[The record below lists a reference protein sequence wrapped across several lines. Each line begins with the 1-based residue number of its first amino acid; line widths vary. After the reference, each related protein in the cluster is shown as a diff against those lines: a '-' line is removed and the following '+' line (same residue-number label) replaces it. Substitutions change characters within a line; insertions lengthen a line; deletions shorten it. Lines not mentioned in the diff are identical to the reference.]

1 MFWKK
6 SKLSHQTQQIN
17 LPNSYRCCCICIS
30 MKYNHILFVPQGKTD
45 IGLYVELDN
54 IVTDSW
60 PCNFERLQLNIEDT
74 LNKFQSSATYT
85 KGNWPSYNK
94 SNAKSQKS
102 FEFDYISIWLE
113 TDLTKGYG
121 EKEVERIKVSA
132 QPSSLDNTYSL
143 VGCRHLL
150 DTKVAQMVIDIFE
163 GCSKIRY

>member
-6 SKLSHQTQQIN
+6 SKLSQQSPQSN
-17 LPNSYRCCCICIS
+17 SPYSYRCCCLYIS
-30 MKYNHILFVPQGKTD
+30 SKFNQIIFVPQGKAD
-45 IGLYVELDN
+45 IGLYFELDN
-54 IVTDSW
+54 IVADTW
-60 PCNFERLQLNIEDT
+60 PCNFERLQLNIEEA
-74 LNKFQSSATYT
+74 LNKYQPLATYT
-85 KGNWPSYNK
+85 KDNWPSYNK

-102 FEFDYISIWLE
+102 FELDYISIWLE

-121 EKEVERIKVSA
+121 EKEVERIKVAA

>member
-6 SKLSHQTQQIN
+6 SKSSHQAHQN
-17 LPNSYRCCCICIS
+17 NFPYSHRCCSLYIS
-30 MKYNHILFVPQGKTD
+30 SKYNQILFVPQGKAD
-45 IGLYVELDN
+45 IGLYIELEN
-54 IVTDSW
+54 IEADSW
-60 PCNFERLQLNIEDT
+60 PCSFEKLQLNIEDA
-74 LNKFQSSATYT
+74 LNKYQSSATYT

-113 TDLTKGYG
+113 TDLTKEYG
-121 EKEVERIKVSA
+121 KKEVERIKVSA

-143 VGCRHLL
+143 VGCGHLL
-150 DTKVAQMVIDIFE
+150 DTKVAQIVIDIFE